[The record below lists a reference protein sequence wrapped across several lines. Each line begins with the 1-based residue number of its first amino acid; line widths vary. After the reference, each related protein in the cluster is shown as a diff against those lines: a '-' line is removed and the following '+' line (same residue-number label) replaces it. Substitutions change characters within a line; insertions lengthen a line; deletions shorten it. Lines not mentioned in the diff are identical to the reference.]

1 MRRPVVRRLGVAA
14 TLCLTMGMVSG
25 CGGSS
30 ESSSKDDTKG
40 SSSGGTAS
48 AVATSGPSVTTKL
61 AKPAKPGH
69 EPTRGPKGEQTD
81 VLSNLPGSTK
91 PGCVPVGKESDVRSG
106 DMAAGPFD
114 AARKGYSA
122 KNKAK
127 QKVSLYFIPTH
138 SAKLKDITVT
148 GKNASTGAT
157 FTKTSKK
164 IGDAEQWK
172 FFQLELTLP
181 DAGKWTL
188 KASTGQDYGCWIVK
202 FA

>member
-1 MRRPVVRRLGVAA
+1 M
-14 TLCLTMGMVSG
+14 
-25 CGGSS
+25 
-30 ESSSKDDTKG
+30 
-40 SSSGGTAS
+40 SSGGTAS
-48 AVATSGPSVTTKL
+48 AVATAGPSVTTKL

-69 EPTRGPKGEQTD
+69 EPTKGANGNQTD

-122 KNKAK
+122 KKPAK
-127 QKVSLYFIPTH
+127 QVVSLYFIPTH

-157 FTKTSKK
+157 FTKMSKT

-188 KASTGQDYGCWIVK
+188 KASTGQDYGCWVVNL
-202 FA
+202 A

>member
-1 MRRPVVRRLGVAA
+1 MTRPGVRRLGAAA
-14 TLCLTMGMVSG
+14 TLCLTLGLVAG

-30 ESSSKDDTKG
+30 DSSSKADEKG
-40 SSSGGTAS
+40 FSGGTAS
-48 AVATSGPSVTTKL
+48 AVATAGPSATTKL
-61 AKPAKPGH
+61 AKPAKPLH
-69 EPTRGPKGEQTD
+69 EPSKGPDGDQTD

-122 KNKAK
+122 KKLAK
-127 QKVSLYFIPTH
+127 QSVSLYFIPTH
-138 SAKLKDITVT
+138 SARLQDITVT

-157 FTKTSKK
+157 FTKMSKH
-164 IGDAEQWK
+164 IGDADQWR
-172 FFQLELTLP
+172 FFQLELTMP

-188 KASTGQDYGCWIVK
+188 KASTGQDYGCWVVNL
-202 FA
+202 A

>member
-1 MRRPVVRRLGVAA
+1 MRRLGAA
-14 TLCLTMGMVSG
+14 TTLCLALALVAG
-25 CGGSS
+25 CGGGSDSDSS
-30 ESSSKDDTKG
+30 ADAKKG
-40 SSSGGTAS
+40 SSGGTAS
-48 AVATSGPSVTTKL
+48 AVATAGPSAKTTL

-69 EPTRGPKGEQTD
+69 EPTKGPDGDQTD

-114 AARKGYSA
+114 AARKSYSA
-122 KNKAK
+122 KKPAK
-127 QKVSLYFIPTH
+127 QLVSLYFIPTH

-157 FTKTSKK
+157 FTKMSKT
-164 IGDAEQWK
+164 IGDAEQWR

-188 KASTGQDYGCWIVK
+188 KASTGQDYGCWVVNL
-202 FA
+202 A